1 LVSRTLATVVAMTAG
16 LLVLADFFTDDR
28 SINALGLY
36 LVRTASVVAAFALA
50 LGMVNVL
57 TVHLHKITH
66 RDKGWIYSVVL
77 LVALLGT
84 LGIGFLSGGPASA
97 LVQENIFETLLFP
110 LEATLFSLLAFFV
123 VTAIYRA
130 FRVKSF
136 ESFWFVLFGVIVL
149 LGQVPVGAVI
159 SGGWLPIIKDWVLDV
174 PALAGARG
182 VLLGVA
188 LGTVA
193 TGLRVLLGI
202 DRPYVD

>member
-1 LVSRTLATVVAMTAG
+1 MTAG
-16 LLVLADFFTDDR
+16 LLVLADFFTNDR
-28 SINALGLY
+28 SIDALGLY
-36 LVRTASVVAAFALA
+36 LVRTASVVAAFALV

-57 TVHLHKITH
+57 TVHFNKITH
-66 RDKGWIYSVVL
+66 RDKGWLYSVVL
-77 LVALLGT
+77 LAALLVT
-84 LGIGFLSGGPASA
+84 LGVGFLGGGPASV
-97 LVQENIFETLLFP
+97 LMQRDIFETWLFP

-123 VTAIYRA
+123 VAAIYRA

-136 ESFWFVLFGVIVL
+136 ESFWFVFFGIIVL
-149 LGQVPVGAVI
+149 LGQVPIGAVI
-159 SGGWLPIIKDWVLDV
+159 SNGWLPIIKDWVLDV

>member
-1 LVSRTLATVVAMTAG
+1 MTAG
-16 LLVLADFFTDDR
+16 LLVLADFFTNDR
-28 SINALGLY
+28 SIDALGLY
-36 LVRTASVVAAFALA
+36 LVRTASVVAAFALV

-57 TVHLHKITH
+57 TVHFNKITH
-66 RDKGWIYSVVL
+66 RDKGWLYSVVL
-77 LVALLGT
+77 LAALLVT
-84 LGIGFLSGGPASA
+84 LGIGFLGGGPASV
-97 LVQENIFETLLFP
+97 LMQRDIFETWLFP

-123 VTAIYRA
+123 VAAIYRA

-136 ESFWFVLFGVIVL
+136 ESFWFVFFGIIVL
-149 LGQVPVGAVI
+149 LGQVPIGAVI
-159 SGGWLPIIKDWVLDV
+159 SNGWLPIIKDWVLDV